1 MEFDK
6 LEDKLKEIW
15 NNPKYQSLVKLAIY
29 LIIIIVAVMI
39 GRKGLSENENIK
51 DITNNN
57 NTSKTLSNSEIL
69 ENFKNAESYKATY
82 IIDGKEYTYTIVN
95 KELLK
100 IEDTTYE
107 IVDNKLVNLLDDTS
121 AIPKFDLDF
130 WLLKPKYLVSLSLFS
145 SDDTSYIK
153 KYTSGETRIGYEIP
167 LLNFIS
173 TFEGNKVS
181 NTKLDNID
189 DKVVNLEFK
198 LLDNHVISAELDL
211 NEYLSMYDNK
221 IVKSL
226 IKISYYYE

>member
-57 NTSKTLSNSEIL
+57 TSKTLSNSEIL

-100 IEDTTYE
+100 IDDTTYE

-130 WLLKPKYLVSLSLFS
+130 WLLRPKYLVSLSLFS
-145 SDDTSYIK
+145 SDDTSYVK

-173 TFEGNKVS
+173 TFEGNKVA
-181 NTKLDNID
+181 NTKLDNIE

-211 NEYLSMYDNK
+211 NEYLTMYDNK

-226 IKISYYYE
+226 IKISYFYE

>member
-57 NTSKTLSNSEIL
+57 TSKTLSNSEIL
-69 ENFKNAESYKATY
+69 ENFKNAQSYKAIY

-130 WLLKPKYLVSLSLFS
+130 WMLRPKYLVSLSLFS
-145 SDDTSYIK
+145 SDDTSYVK

-181 NTKLDNID
+181 NTKLDNIE

-198 LLDNHVISAELDL
+198 LLDNHVISTELDL

>member
-39 GRKGLSENENIK
+39 GRKGLGENENIK
-51 DITNNN
+51 DITNNS
-57 NTSKTLSNSEIL
+57 SKTLSNSEIL

-121 AIPKFDLDF
+121 SIPKFDLDF

-181 NTKLDNID
+181 NTKLDNIE

-198 LLDNHVISAELDL
+198 LLDNHVISTELDL

-226 IKISYYYE
+226 IKISYFYE